1 MLTFVDRA
9 GVVVFSL
16 VGVRAAERSWTTGM
30 FEPSAPANFMEA
42 PVELVVTDVV
52 LVPESGCRN
61 RVGRLLVGSE
71 ELGVYRSTD
80 ERGMLLGGVDFD
92 ELVVVE

>member
-1 MLTFVDRA
+1 MLTFVDRTS
-9 GVVVFSL
+9 VVVFSA
-16 VGVRAAERSWTTGM
+16 VVSAET
-30 FEPSAPANFMEA
+30 
-42 PVELVVTDVV
+42 ELVVTDVV

-80 ERGMLLGGVDFD
+80 ERGMILGGVDFD
-92 ELVVVE
+92 EVVIVE